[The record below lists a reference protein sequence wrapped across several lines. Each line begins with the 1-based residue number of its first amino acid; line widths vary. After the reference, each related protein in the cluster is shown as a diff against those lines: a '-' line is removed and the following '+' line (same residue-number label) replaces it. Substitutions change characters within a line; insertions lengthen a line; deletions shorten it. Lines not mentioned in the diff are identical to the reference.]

1 METNINISVSVSV
14 ALLLMIL
21 AGCSSGSDDYD
32 AIRNRVDWQQTEE
45 YKTCK
50 SEEEAAIKANKTLW
64 IKYKSNLAKAK
75 AEYPQKLAE
84 YNEALK
90 DYQQNG
96 GLLPL
101 VVPLPETTLM
111 SPPLFAKGKCFNP
124 PKNFQG

>member
-1 METNINISVSVSV
+1 
-14 ALLLMIL
+14 MIL

-32 AIRNRVDWQQTEE
+32 AVRNRVDWQQTEE

-50 SEEEAAIKANKTLW
+50 SEEEAAIKANETLW
-64 IKYKSNLAKAK
+64 TKYKSNLAKAK

-84 YNEALK
+84 YDEALK